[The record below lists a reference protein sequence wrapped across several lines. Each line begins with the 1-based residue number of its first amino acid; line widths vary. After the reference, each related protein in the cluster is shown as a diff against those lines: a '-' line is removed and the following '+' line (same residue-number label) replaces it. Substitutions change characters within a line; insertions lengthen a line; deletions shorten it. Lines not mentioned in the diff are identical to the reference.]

1 MQDQDRKPVATA
13 YLPTFLPSDMRH
25 VYRQVVGVRRFES
38 TVIAR
43 KRQNECFFPVPEE
56 RILLVRRP
64 CLRALRRWWFAQVK
78 KVPIPLSARE
88 MRDIRSALDR
98 HVTDVFHV
106 YFGSIAAQLLPL
118 LREISCP
125 LVVSFHGADAGVD
138 TQKPAY
144 RDALHE
150 IFTLSEL
157 ILARSEY
164 LVMRLRE
171 LGCPQSKLRLN
182 PTGIPTETLPFEQ
195 RTVPPEGGRWRFL
208 QVCRLV
214 EKKGLPVAL
223 RAFVEVRKA
232 YPCAEFHIAGDGPLR
247 VELENLVKELGVAD
261 SVRFHG
267 FIDQDDLS
275 KLARASHIFV
285 HPSQTAVDGNL
296 EGIPNAMLEAMST
309 GLPVVATR
317 HGGIPE
323 AVTSGESGFL
333 VDEGDIEAVVEALL
347 ALMSDAA
354 LYRQCSRC
362 ARAVIEQ
369 RFATRGAI
377 KVLESCYEE
386 AIEIAK
392 RQKKTG
398 NESG

>member
-1 MQDQDRKPVATA
+1 MQDKDRKPVATA

-25 VYRQVVGVRRFES
+25 VYRQVIGVRRFEN

-43 KRQNECFFPVPEE
+43 KRQNESTFPLPER

-64 CLRALRRWWFAQVK
+64 CLRALRRWWFTQVK
-78 KVPIPLSARE
+78 KVPVPLSARE
-88 MRDIRSALDR
+88 VREIRSAVER
-98 HVTDVFHV
+98 HDTDVFHV
-106 YFGSIAAQLLPL
+106 YFGSIAAQLLPV

-125 LVVSFHGADAGVD
+125 IIVSFHGADAGVD
-138 TQKPAY
+138 TQNSAY
-144 RDALHE
+144 RAALHE
-150 IFTLSEL
+150 IFTLAEL
-157 ILARSEY
+157 VLARSES

-182 PTGIPTETLPFEQ
+182 PTGIPTESFPFEQ
-195 RTVPPEGGRWRFL
+195 RTVPPEGGHWRFL

-223 RAFVEVRKA
+223 RAFVEVGKA
-232 YPCAEFHIAGDGPLR
+232 HPFAEFHIAGDGPLR
-247 VELENLVKELGVAD
+247 AELEDLVKELGVAD
-261 SVRFHG
+261 SVKFHG
-267 FIDQDDLS
+267 FVDQDHLS
-275 KLARASHIFV
+275 KLARESHIFI
-285 HPSQTAVDGNL
+285 HPSQMAVDGNR

-323 AVTSGESGFL
+323 AVTSGKSGFL

-347 ALMSDAA
+347 ALMTDAA
-354 LYRQCSRC
+354 LYRQCSRG
-362 ARAVIEQ
+362 AHTVIER
-369 RFATRGAI
+369 RFATSGAI
-377 KVLESCYEE
+377 EVLESCYEE

-392 RQKKTG
+392 RR
-398 NESG
+398 